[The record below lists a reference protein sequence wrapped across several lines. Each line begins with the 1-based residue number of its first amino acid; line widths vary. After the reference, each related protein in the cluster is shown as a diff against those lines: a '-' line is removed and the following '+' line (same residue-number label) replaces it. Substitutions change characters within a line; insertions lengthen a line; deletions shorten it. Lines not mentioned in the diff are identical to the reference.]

1 MLWAI
6 ALLVFACCVWVV
18 YLLLGKF
25 LGPRLA
31 VAERLADLTETSR
44 VAPTGAGRWS
54 NVPTAD
60 RAMGRLGFARSLEVL
75 LDQADL
81 PLKPFEFLLMVAI
94 CALGPSMV
102 GLLVR
107 GHPGLVA
114 AMGIGGFLAPLGWL
128 RLRRSSRQHAF
139 NRQIPDALQAISSS
153 LRAGYGF
160 SQGMAVVASDLP
172 APISVEF
179 ARAQREMNLGLT
191 VEEVL
196 QDMARRMQSLDFE
209 LAVSGILINRQVGGN
224 LAELL
229 DHITATTRE
238 RVKLKNFIR
247 VLTAEQRL
255 SAVVVMA
262 VPPVMLAVLLV
273 AWRDYTSY
281 LLVTR
286 IGQAMLA
293 VSIFMQ
299 LLGVYFIRRIIA
311 IEV

>member
-1 MLWAI
+1 MLWTI
-6 ALLVFACCVWVV
+6 ALLVFACCAWAA
-18 YLLLGKF
+18 YLLLGRVM
-25 LGPRLA
+25 GHRLA

-44 VAPTGAGRWS
+44 GAPRDAGRWS
-54 NVPTAD
+54 NLPTAD
-60 RAMGRLGFARSLEVL
+60 RVMGRWGFARSLEQL

-81 PLKPFEFLLMVAI
+81 PMKPFEFLLIAAI
-94 CALGPSMV
+94 CALGLSV
-102 GLLVR
+102 AGLLVV
-107 GHPGLVA
+107 GDPGIGA
-114 AMGIGGFLAPLGWL
+114 AMGFVGFLAPLGWL
-128 RLRRSSRQHAF
+128 RLRRLNRQQAF
-139 NRQIPDALQAISSS
+139 TRQIPDALQAISSA

-160 SQGMAVVASDLP
+160 NQGMAVVASDLP
-172 APISVEF
+172 PPVSVEF

-196 QDMARRMQSLDFE
+196 QNMARRMQSLDFD

-255 SAVVVMA
+255 SAIVVMA
-262 VPPVMLAVLLV
+262 VPPVMLAILLV
-273 AWRDYTSY
+273 AWREYTSY

>member
-1 MLWAI
+1 MWTV
-6 ALLVFACCVWVV
+6 ALLVFACCLWGL
-18 YLLLGKF
+18 YLLLGRF
-25 LGPRLA
+25 MGTRLE
-31 VAERLADLTETSR
+31 VAERLANLAQTSR
-44 VAPTGAGRWS
+44 AAPTATGRWS

-60 RAMGRLGFARSLEVL
+60 RVMGRLGFARSLEVL

-81 PLKPFEFLLMVAI
+81 PVKPFEFVLMIAI
-94 CALGPSMV
+94 GTLGLSV
-102 GLLVR
+102 LALLVR
-107 GHPGLVA
+107 GHPGLVV
-114 AMGIGGFLAPLGWL
+114 AMGMTGFLAPLVWV
-128 RLRRSSRQHAF
+128 RLRRSSRLHAF
-139 NRQIPDALQAISSS
+139 NRQIPDALQAISNS

-191 VEEVL
+191 VEDVL
-196 QDMARRMQSLDFE
+196 QNMARRMQSLDFD

-229 DHITATTRE
+229 DQITATTRE

-247 VLTAEQRL
+247 VLTAEQRI
-255 SAVVVMA
+255 SAMIVMA
-262 VPPVMLAVLLV
+262 VPPVMLAILLV
-273 AWRDYTSY
+273 AWREYTSY

-286 IGQAMLA
+286 VGHVMLG
-293 VSIFMQ
+293 VSVFMQ

-311 IEV
+311 IDV